1 MKEYDVFGIGSAL
14 VDFLVEI
21 EEDEF
26 LEFRLEKGNFHLVD
40 EMRSKEILE
49 KLKGHD
55 IKIDAGGSAANTIAG
70 VAFLGGKSVFYGNVG
85 EDDNSIVFEQ
95 KNNEAGV
102 LSVLGKSKGI
112 TGHAITFI
120 TPDSQRTFATNLGAA
135 LALKEDDSVRDHIAK
150 SRIVHLEGY
159 QLEDANLRNVSLFAM
174 KAAKENGC
182 LVSIDLA
189 DPGLVERNLPDL
201 KNIVKEFADIV
212 FVNEE
217 EARAFTGKEEEDAL
231 EELSKYCS
239 YAIVKLGKKGSLIK
253 HDGNIYRVA
262 AIRTDAID
270 TTGAGDM
277 YAAGIL
283 YGISK
288 GLSLDESGKIAS
300 ENSARVVGQ
309 IGARLR

>member
-1 MKEYDVFGIGSAL
+1 MREYDVFGVGSAL

-21 EEDEF
+21 DDDEF
-26 LEFRLEKGNFHLVD
+26 LEFSLEKGNFHLVD

-49 KLKGHD
+49 KLKHKD

-85 EDDNSIVFEQ
+85 EDEQSLVFEQ
-95 KNNEAGV
+95 KNKEAGV
-102 LSVLGKSKGI
+102 RSVLGKSKGM
-112 TGHAITFI
+112 TGYAITFI
-120 TPDSQRTFATNLGAA
+120 TPDSQRTFATNLGAS
-135 LALKEDDSVRDHIAK
+135 LALKEDDSVKDLIAK

-159 QLEDANLRNVSLFAM
+159 QLEDENLRKVSLFAM

-189 DPGLVERNLPDL
+189 DPGLIERNLSDL
-201 KNIVKEFADIV
+201 RKIIKEFADIV

-217 EARAFTGKEEEDAL
+217 EAKAFTGREEKEAL
-231 EELSKYCS
+231 EELSKFCD
-239 YAIVKLGKKGSLIK
+239 YAVVKLGEKGSLIK
-253 HDGNIYRVA
+253 HDGKVYRVG
-262 AIRTDAID
+262 AIRTDAVD

-283 YGISK
+283 YGIAR
-288 GLSLDESGKIAS
+288 GLSLDEAGKIAS
-300 ENSARVVGQ
+300 ENSAKVVSQ
-309 IGARLR
+309 IGARLK